1 MSKVTKARAVRKPQP
16 RTMQFVKTGMVNILW
31 ITQGKKTDGY
41 IVEDTSAFTNSDAPT
56 FRLTKTDG
64 TTYDVLLD
72 GPGGSLC
79 DCKGFGHHGMNTK
92 DGKGCKH
99 VAALTTLRQLKRI

>member
-1 MSKVTKARAVRKPQP
+1 
-16 RTMQFVKTGMVNILW
+16 MQFIKTGMVSLLW

-41 IVEDTSAFTNSDAPT
+41 QLEDTSAYNNADSPT

-64 TTYDVLLD
+64 TVYNVLLD
-72 GPGGSLC
+72 GPASLC
-79 DCKGFGHHGMNTK
+79 DCKGFEHRGMQTK

-99 VAALTTLRQLKRI
+99 VAALSKLKEMGKI